1 MSCGSDKNVLDY
13 KKVKELKLDVKSFP
27 ADMEIINQ
35 PVSFYQQYTYQIWAV
50 FAILMILIGG
60 LVVSLFFYFRT
71 KRLKDDLERSE
82 VDLRDAKDRAEESN
96 RLKSAFLANMSHE
109 IRTPL
114 NAIVGFSDVLT
125 DEGISNEERES
136 YSEIIKSNSS
146 LLLRLIND
154 ILDLVWKLIEYK

>member
-1 MSCGSDKNVLDY
+1 
-13 KKVKELKLDVKSFP
+13 
-27 ADMEIINQ
+27 
-35 PVSFYQQYTYQIWAV
+35 
-50 FAILMILIGG
+50 
-60 LVVSLFFYFRT
+60 
-71 KRLKDDLERSE
+71 
-82 VDLRDAKDRAEESN
+82 
-96 RLKSAFLANMSHE
+96 MSHE

-154 ILDLVWKLIEYK
+154 ILDLSRAGS

>member
-1 MSCGSDKNVLDY
+1 
-13 KKVKELKLDVKSFP
+13 
-27 ADMEIINQ
+27 
-35 PVSFYQQYTYQIWAV
+35 
-50 FAILMILIGG
+50 
-60 LVVSLFFYFRT
+60 
-71 KRLKDDLERSE
+71 
-82 VDLRDAKDRAEESN
+82 
-96 RLKSAFLANMSHE
+96 MSHE

-154 ILDLVWKLIEYK
+154 ILDLSRLEADRVQMTCEACV